1 MNELVYL
8 VGGIVMGIMI
18 APYVNQMIKNYVNR
32 K

>member
-1 MNELVYL
+1 MNEIVYL
-8 VGGIVMGIMI
+8 ITGIMIGIMI

>member
-8 VGGIVMGIMI
+8 ITGIMI
-18 APYVNQMIKNYVNR
+18 GIMISPYVNQMIKNWVNR